1 MKTIYLY
8 IDKSNRTNVYKLKE
22 LEEKYLKDFANYSE
36 FSNWVDQ
43 NFEEQ
48 QKLVQTPYERTRASV
63 YATGNKWAIENFN
76 ATH

>member
-22 LEEKYLKDFANYSE
+22 LEEKYLKGFVNYSE
-36 FSNWVDQ
+36 FSQWVDQ

>member
-1 MKTIYLY
+1 MRFVYLY
-8 IDKSNRTNVYKLKE
+8 TNKTSTHTLKE

-36 FSNWVDQ
+36 FSAWVDQ

-48 QKLVQTPYERTRASV
+48 QKLVQTPYEHTRASV

-76 ATH
+76 TTH